1 MKIALIVD
9 PQYDFFD
16 DNGTLKVEGGK
27 KAVEN
32 IIQRL
37 KSMDYNAVFVTADFH
52 PFNHCSFKEHGGI
65 WPRHC
70 VAYTQG
76 ATIPVELIE
85 AIYTKSV
92 KYVDIIA
99 KGTDVEVEEYSFLQ
113 SIGGKGRF
121 FTPLFCEGLIECENN
136 KIVVLD
142 DSNFN
147 IDVMGIAGDICVL
160 NTIEDLVNE
169 GLSEHLTVVENCV
182 ASIDDG
188 NTLKNYCEQNN
199 IKMI

>member
-1 MKIALIVD
+1 MKIALIID

-16 DNGTLKVEGGK
+16 DNGALKVEGGK

-37 KSMDYNAVFVTADFH
+37 KTTKYKTVFVTADFH

-70 VAYTQG
+70 IAYTQG
-76 ATIPVELIE
+76 ATIPIELIE

-99 KGTDVEVEEYSFLQ
+99 KGSFDDREEYSFLQ
-113 SIGGKGRF
+113 SIGGRSQF
-121 FTPLFCEGLIECENN
+121 YTPLFCEGFVKYEKDKNIILNN
-136 KIVVLD
+136 SK
-142 DSNFN
+142 FN
-147 IDVMGIAGDICVL
+147 IDIMGIAGDVCVL
-160 NTIEDLVNE
+160 NTIKDLVSE
-169 GLSEHLTVVENCV
+169 GMSDYLTVISNCV
-182 ASIDDG
+182 ASLDDG
-188 NTLKNYCEQNN
+188 STLKNYCKQNN
-199 IKMI
+199 IKII